1 LEGDGSIYL
10 CECGKI
16 IREEMREDTFRD
28 YIKTSRNPSTRTTGH
43 RTCGLIF
50 NFVDGKCPKKY
61 SSKRELKI
69 IAAAFAQINELS
81 SEEMGKFLLEVDRL
95 KSCGKLSDDRIL
107 VYAYQNVLK
116 SMNTASCFSE

>member
-1 LEGDGSIYL
+1 
-10 CECGKI
+10 
-16 IREEMREDTFRD
+16 MREDTFRD